1 MGWESECIIFK
12 SLQEFND
19 WKNEIADIRRLQ
31 RSCESQFTIDNKGEK
46 LYDYIYIRDEIT
58 NEKYK
63 LMFIS
68 HPDASTDYS
77 VLVELS

>member
-1 MGWESECIIFK
+1 MGWDHECIIFK

-19 WKNEIADIRRLQ
+19 WKNEI
-31 RSCESQFTIDNKGEK
+31 ESHFVIDNKGEK
-46 LYDYIYIRDEIT
+46 YYEYIYIRDEIS

>member
-1 MGWESECIIFK
+1 MGWDHELIIFK

-19 WKNEIADIRRLQ
+19 WKNEI
-31 RSCESQFTIDNKGEK
+31 ESQFTIDNKGEK
-46 LYDYIYIRDEIT
+46 YYEYIYIRDEIS

>member
-19 WKNEIADIRRLQ
+19 WKNEI
-31 RSCESQFTIDNKGEK
+31 ESHFVIDNKGEK
-46 LYDYIYIRDEIT
+46 HYDYIYILDEIS

-63 LMFIS
+63 LMLIR
-68 HPDASTDYS
+68 HVDLATDYS
-77 VLVELS
+77 VMVE

>member
-1 MGWESECIIFK
+1 MGWDHECIIFK

-19 WKNEIADIRRLQ
+19 WKNEI
-31 RSCESQFTIDNKGEK
+31 ESQFTIDNKGEK
-46 LYDYIYIRDEIT
+46 YYEYIYIRDEIT

>member
-1 MGWESECIIFK
+1 MGWDHECIIFK

-19 WKNEIADIRRLQ
+19 WKNEI
-31 RSCESQFTIDNKGEK
+31 ESHFVINNKGEK
-46 LYDYIYIRDEIT
+46 LYDYIYIRDEIS

-68 HPDASTDYS
+68 HPYASTDYS

>member
-19 WKNEIADIRRLQ
+19 WKNEI
-31 RSCESQFTIDNKGEK
+31 ESQFTIDNKGEK
-46 LYDYIYIRDEIT
+46 YYEYIYIRDEIT

>member
-19 WKNEIADIRRLQ
+19 WKNEI
-31 RSCESQFTIDNKGEK
+31 ESQFTIDNKGEK
-46 LYDYIYIRDEIT
+46 YYEYIYIRDEIT

-68 HPDASTDYS
+68 HPDAATDYS

>member
-19 WKNEIADIRRLQ
+19 WKNEI
-31 RSCESQFTIDNKGEK
+31 ES
-46 LYDYIYIRDEIT
+46 RDECLYICDEIS

-63 LMFIS
+63 LMLIR
-68 HPDASTDYS
+68 HGDLATDYS

>member
-1 MGWESECIIFK
+1 MGWDHELIIFK

-19 WKNEIADIRRLQ
+19 WKNEI
-31 RSCESQFTIDNKGEK
+31 ES
-46 LYDYIYIRDEIT
+46 RDERLSISDEIS

-63 LMFIS
+63 LMFII
-68 HPDASTDYS
+68 HGDAGTDYS

>member
-1 MGWESECIIFK
+1 MGWDHECIIFK

-19 WKNEIADIRRLQ
+19 WKNEI
-31 RSCESQFTIDNKGEK
+31 ESHFVIDNKGEK
-46 LYDYIYIRDEIT
+46 HYDYIYIRDEIS

-68 HPDASTDYS
+68 HPYASTDYS

>member
-1 MGWESECIIFK
+1 MGWDHECIIFK
-12 SLQEFND
+12 SLQEFNE
-19 WKNEIADIRRLQ
+19 WKNEI
-31 RSCESQFTIDNKGEK
+31 ESHFVIDNKGEK
-46 LYDYIYIRDEIT
+46 YYEYIYIRDEIT

>member
-1 MGWESECIIFK
+1 MGWDHECIIFK

-19 WKNEIADIRRLQ
+19 WKNEI
-31 RSCESQFTIDNKGEK
+31 ESYFVIDNKGEK
-46 LYDYIYIRDEIT
+46 HYDYIYIRDEIS